1 MRCLIEVLTE
11 NMRYSEAIKRI
22 DEAKQ
27 IFSGETDLWEIY
39 ETWIQ
44 WRDGEKDKA
53 RARWE
58 YLSNNNLDNY
68 LIQLMIAEVYAKAS
82 EYDLALMQYEQAFA
96 AQHEKR
102 KIDPLIC
109 QVKIYDIIGNTDEA
123 LVRVK
128 RIQEVLLK
136 DYRIEEGSEVK
147 VWKEREKILMKSLEE
162 K

>member
-39 ETWIQ
+39 DIWIQ
-44 WRDGEKDKA
+44 WCKGQKEKAKFRLENLSSFNPDD
-53 RARWE
+53 
-58 YLSNNNLDNY
+58 YLM
-68 LIQLMIAEVYAKAS
+68 QLMIAEVYAKAS

-109 QVKIYDIIGNTDEA
+109 QVKIYDTIGNTDEA

-128 RIQEVLLK
+128 RILEVYLS
-136 DYRIEEGSEVK
+136 DYGIENGSEVD
-147 VWKEREKILMKSLEE
+147 VWKMEEERLTEKQE
-162 K
+162 